1 MSFGMFLGDLAT
13 AHEGAL
19 AGVQRG
25 VARRRDAEDRDYE
38 LQQRDLRSQQQQRAL
53 KQQADQDQLD
63 TELRGIKTTKP
74 VTTPGRGP
82 MPDGGV
88 APDVTTEAARTED
101 EVMREAADAFRRKG
115 QLDRYFALSNKAN
128 EIAFKRSADQFTQF
142 AAGINEATPIDEA
155 AAALGKIYDSDP
167 TGGGIQSIEKLD
179 DGVRIH
185 FVNKHTG
192 ATNAR
197 EFRGPNAT
205 GQLLRSA
212 AAYYTPERF
221 AAMQAEER
229 KLQLKVLEEQAK
241 TAGQVTS
248 VPGGYTTG
256 DGRGGAQFTQT
267 QAGGSRA
274 GSGSGAGKD
283 ADAQAPEAKTQS
295 ILTSIWKNAEDKPT
309 QQQQAVA
316 RDIVPMLHRFNPGI
330 TPERA
335 AKVANAVAQNPAAVR
350 PAIDAEAGT
359 IDQVFQDDDGSRH
372 TVRRAATSPEQ
383 IAASADDKT
392 KDDMRK
398 AARGLVER
406 QGNEEAQRVFVRA
419 AFDAQAREALFAQ
432 ALQAADA
439 VVQEAISKNP
449 QAEAAIRAQVEARVK
464 SDLQA
469 FARKLSIVRAFGD
482 QRWGRERAAAAP
494 APERAFGGAF
504 SGGMVPPADIADIVA
519 P

>member
-13 AHEGAL
+13 AYEGAQS
-19 AGVQRG
+19 GVQRG
-25 VARRRDAEDRDYE
+25 VMRRRDAEDREHE
-38 LQQRDLRSQQQQRAL
+38 LKQREIRGAQQQRAL
-53 KQQADQDQLD
+53 KQQADQDALD

-74 VTTPGRGP
+74 VTTPGVGP
-82 MPDGGV
+82 TPDGGV
-88 APDVTTEAARTED
+88 APDVTREAARTED
-101 EVMREAADAFRRKG
+101 EVMREAADAFRRSG

-142 AAGINEATPIDEA
+142 ASGIDEKTPAEEA
-155 AAALGKIYDSDP
+155 AAALAKIYDSDP

-179 DGVRIH
+179 DGVRIQ

-197 EFRGPNAT
+197 EFRGPDAT
-205 GQLLRSA
+205 RQLLRSA

-241 TAGQVTS
+241 TAGKVTS
-248 VPGGYTTG
+248 VAKGFTVG
-256 DGRGGAQFTQT
+256 DGRGGAVFTQT
-267 QAGGSRA
+267 DAGGGSK
-274 GSGSGAGKD
+274 SGSGAGKD
-283 ADAQAPEAKTQS
+283 ADMQAPEAKTQS

-309 QQQQAVA
+309 QQQQAIA
-316 RDIVPMLHRFNPGI
+316 RDIVPMLHRLNPGI
-330 TPERA
+330 APERA
-335 AKVANAVAQNPAAVR
+335 AKVANAVSQNPAALR
-350 PAIDAEAGT
+350 PAIDAETGT
-359 IDQVFQDDDGSRH
+359 INQVFQDDDGSPH
-372 TVRRAATSPEQ
+372 IVRPGKAPPEQ
-383 IAASADDKT
+383 IAASADDQT
-392 KDDMRK
+392 KDDLRK

-406 QGNEEAQRVFVRA
+406 QGNEEAQRAFVQA

-439 VVQEAISKNP
+439 VVREAIAKNP

-469 FARKLSIVRAFGD
+469 FARKLAIVRAFGD
-482 QRWGRERAAAAP
+482 ERWGRQRQAAAEPPERAA
-494 APERAFGGAF
+494 GGAF
-504 SGGMVPPADIADIVA
+504 AGGLVPPADIADIVA